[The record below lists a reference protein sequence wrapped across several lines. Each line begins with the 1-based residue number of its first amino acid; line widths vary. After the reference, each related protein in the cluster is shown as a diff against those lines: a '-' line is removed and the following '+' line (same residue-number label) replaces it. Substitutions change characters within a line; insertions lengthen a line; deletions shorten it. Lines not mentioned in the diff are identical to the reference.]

1 MPDSSETGA
10 TTIQDDEG
18 FFMIRSPFLHIR
30 LI

>member
-18 FFMIRSPFLHIR
+18 FFMIPSPFLIDD
-30 LI
+30 